1 MMFTVY
7 QKLIW
12 YQENRDRSSG
22 KDQNWLITVYHKSV
36 SVYIG
41 FYCTFYRKKN
51 SAATW
56 NQKKIQ
62 YFPDRNKN
70 PQTHR
75 FLFHDYILLLRIKE
89 CLSWMGKQTLL
100 SFDGFI
106 SKTMV
111 FIFQELHL
119 CFHVIDLCLAFSTRQ
134 CPSLL
139 PAEWWNSLWWKR
151 WPIKHRFH
159 WWHNR
164 MKGFFFPRLSPDP
177 CLPPVMNLHWFPMR
191 MQTSWHAVKD
201 MIRGIIWLK
210 QRRRFYCDPSASQ
223 SSVTTW
229 SAARQLERRKK
240 AIFIDQN

>member
-1 MMFTVY
+1 
-7 QKLIW
+7 
-12 YQENRDRSSG
+12 
-22 KDQNWLITVYHKSV
+22 
-36 SVYIG
+36 
-41 FYCTFYRKKN
+41 
-51 SAATW
+51 
-56 NQKKIQ
+56 
-62 YFPDRNKN
+62 
-70 PQTHR
+70 
-75 FLFHDYILLLRIKE
+75 
-89 CLSWMGKQTLL
+89 MGKQTLL

-164 MKGFFFPRLSPDP
+164 MKGFFFFKTVPRPLFTPSDESSLVPHEDADFLTR
-177 CLPPVMNLHWFPMR
+177 CEGHD
-191 MQTSWHAVKD
+191 S
-201 MIRGIIWLK
+201 GIIWLK
-210 QRRRFYCDPSASQ
+210 QRRRFCCDPCAFQ
-223 SSVTTW
+223 SSVTMW